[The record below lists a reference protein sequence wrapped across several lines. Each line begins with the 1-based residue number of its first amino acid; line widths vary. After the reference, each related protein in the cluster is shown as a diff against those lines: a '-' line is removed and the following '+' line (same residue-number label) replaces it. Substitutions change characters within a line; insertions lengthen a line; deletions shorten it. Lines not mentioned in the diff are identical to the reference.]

1 MYPRAGHTLVNG
13 RHAPQSCCGI
23 HAANVISGFGGGAAV
38 DNDVILAKES
48 ASDRS
53 AEPKRAPT
61 VLLVDDDEK
70 LRQLVAGFLER
81 HGMQVLCAEDGKSA
95 DALLAQHVVDVV
107 ILDVMLPG
115 EDGLSICRRLTG
127 GDETRPAVIIL
138 SAAGEDTDRIVGL
151 ELGADDYLPKPA
163 NPRELLA
170 RIRALMRRAAVG
182 GQATDSSLPLV
193 GYEFAGWTLSIWA
206 RELSTPDGVVV
217 PLTGG
222 EFALLR
228 TFVEHPREVLNRDK
242 VLNLVRGRS
251 SFAFDRAVD
260 LQLSRLRRKLTAA
273 HPDAGTLFR
282 TVRTEGYIF
291 GASVRRI

>member
-1 MYPRAGHTLVNG
+1 M
-13 RHAPQSCCGI
+13 
-23 HAANVISGFGGGAAV
+23 
-38 DNDVILAKES
+38 ILAKES
-48 ASDRS
+48 ASDRP
-53 AEPKRAPT
+53 AEPKRVAT

-81 HGMQVLCAEDGKSA
+81 HGLDVLCAADGQSA
-95 DALLAQHVVDVV
+95 DALLARHPVDVV

-127 GDETRPAVIIL
+127 SSEARPAVIML
-138 SAAGEDTDRIVGL
+138 SAAAEDTDRIVGL

-170 RIRALMRRAAVG
+170 RIRALLRRSVTVQ
-182 GQATDSSLPLV
+182 QADPTPPHL

-206 RELSTPDGVVV
+206 RELQTPDGVIV

-228 TFVEHPREVLNRDK
+228 TFVEHPREVLDRDR
-242 VLNLVRGRS
+242 VLSLVRGRS

-260 LQLSRLRRKLTAA
+260 LQLSRLRRKLTSTYGE
-273 HPDAGTLFR
+273 AGNLFR
-282 TVRTEGYIF
+282 TVRNEGYIF
-291 GASVRRI
+291 VAAVRRV

>member
-1 MYPRAGHTLVNG
+1 
-13 RHAPQSCCGI
+13 
-23 HAANVISGFGGGAAV
+23 V
-38 DNDVILAKES
+38 DVDVILAKE
-48 ASDRS
+48 ASDR
-53 AEPKRAPT
+53 AADPKRNPT

-70 LRQLVAGFLER
+70 LRQLVAEFLER
-81 HGMQVLCAEDGKSA
+81 HGMDVLPAADGEAA
-95 DALLAQHVVDVV
+95 DAILARQSVDVV
-107 ILDVMLPG
+107 VLDVMLPG

-127 GDETRPAVIIL
+127 GDEARPAVIML

-170 RIRALMRRAAVG
+170 RIRALLRRSVPAPEPAS
-182 GQATDSSLPLV
+182 THM
-193 GYEFAGWTLSIWA
+193 GYEFSGWTLSIWA
-206 RELSTPDGVVV
+206 RELQTPDGVVV
-217 PLTGG
+217 PLTGS

-228 TFVEHPREVLNRDK
+228 TFVEHPREVLNRDR

-273 HPDAGTLFR
+273 YGEAGNLFR
-282 TVRTEGYIF
+282 TVRNEGYIF
-291 GASVRRI
+291 VSAVRRI

>member
-1 MYPRAGHTLVNG
+1 
-13 RHAPQSCCGI
+13 
-23 HAANVISGFGGGAAV
+23 V
-38 DNDVILAKES
+38 DDDVILAKES
-48 ASDRS
+48 VSDRPVES
-53 AEPKRAPT
+53 KRPTT

-70 LRQLVAGFLER
+70 LRQLVAQFLER
-81 HGMQVLCAEDGKSA
+81 HGMEVFAAANGESA
-95 DALLAQHVVDVV
+95 DAVLSRQAIDVV

-127 GDETRPAVIIL
+127 VDEARPAVIML

-170 RIRALMRRAAVG
+170 RIRALLRRASPAP
-182 GQATDSSLPLV
+182 ATNDPSQPTV
-193 GYEFAGWTLSIWA
+193 GYEFSGWTLSIWA
-206 RELSTPDGVVV
+206 RELQTPDGVVV
-217 PLTGG
+217 PLTGS

-228 TFVEHPREVLNRDK
+228 TFVEHPREVLDRDR
-242 VLNLVRGRS
+242 VLSLVRGRS

-273 HPDAGTLFR
+273 HGEAGNLFR
-282 TVRTEGYIF
+282 TVRNEGYIF
-291 GASVRRI
+291 VSAVRRV

>member
-1 MYPRAGHTLVNG
+1 
-13 RHAPQSCCGI
+13 
-23 HAANVISGFGGGAAV
+23 V
-38 DNDVILAKES
+38 DLDLILAKEN
-48 ASDRS
+48 ASDRPI
-53 AEPKRAPT
+53 EPKRPIT

-70 LRQLVAGFLER
+70 LRQLVAGFLEK
-81 HGMQVLCAEDGKSA
+81 HGMEVLGAADGEAA
-95 DALLAQHVVDVV
+95 DAILARHSVDVV

-127 GDETRPAVIIL
+127 TDEPRPAVIIL
-138 SAAGEDTDRIVGL
+138 SAAGEDTDRL

-170 RIRALMRRAAVG
+170 RIRALLRRATSPPASDPTVP
-182 GQATDSSLPLV
+182 QV
-193 GYEFAGWTLSIWA
+193 GYEFSGWTLSVWA
-206 RELSTPDGVVV
+206 RELQTPDGVIV

-228 TFVEHPREVLNRDK
+228 TFVEHPREVLDRDR
-242 VLNLVRGRS
+242 VLSLVRGRS

-273 HPDAGTLFR
+273 YGEAGNLFR
-282 TVRTEGYIF
+282 TVRNEGYIF
-291 GASVRRI
+291 VASVRRV

>member
-1 MYPRAGHTLVNG
+1 
-13 RHAPQSCCGI
+13 
-23 HAANVISGFGGGAAV
+23 V
-38 DNDVILAKES
+38 DVDVILAKES

-53 AEPKRAPT
+53 AEPKRGAT

-70 LRQLVAGFLER
+70 LRQLVAEFLEK
-81 HGMQVLCAEDGKSA
+81 HGMDVLCAEDGKSA
-95 DALLAQHVVDVV
+95 DALLAQHAVDVV

-127 GDETRPAVIIL
+127 GDEARPAVIIL

-170 RIRALMRRAAVG
+170 RIRALIRRSVAPH
-182 GQATDSSLPLV
+182 QTEPSLPLV
-193 GYEFAGWTLSIWA
+193 GYEFAGWTLSVWA
-206 RELSTPDGVVV
+206 RELQTPDGVIV

-273 HPDAGTLFR
+273 YGEAGNLFR
-282 TVRTEGYIF
+282 TVRNEGYIF
-291 GASVRRI
+291 VASVRRI

>member
-1 MYPRAGHTLVNG
+1 MK
-13 RHAPQSCCGI
+13 
-23 HAANVISGFGGGAAV
+23 V
-38 DNDVILAKES
+38 DMMLAKDTAAIPE
-48 ASDRS
+48 A
-53 AEPKRAPT
+53 KRAPV

-70 LRQLVAGFLER
+70 LRQLVAEFLEK
-81 HGMQVLCAEDGKSA
+81 HGMEVLPAADGEAA
-95 DALLAQHVVDVV
+95 DAILAKQTVDVV
-107 ILDVMLPG
+107 VLDVMLPG

-127 GDETRPAVIIL
+127 REEARPAIIML

-170 RIRALMRRAAVG
+170 RIRALMRRA
-182 GQATDSSLPLV
+182 LPPPEPQTPFV
-193 GYEFAGWTLSIWA
+193 GYEFSGWTLSIWA
-206 RELSTPDGVVV
+206 RELQTPDGVVV
-217 PLTGG
+217 PLTGS

-228 TFVEHPREVLNRDK
+228 TFVEHPREVLNRDR

-273 HPDAGTLFR
+273 HGEAGNLFR
-282 TVRTEGYIF
+282 TVRNEGYIF
-291 GASVRRI
+291 VSAVRKI

>member
-1 MYPRAGHTLVNG
+1 MRPPAGHTLVKG
-13 RHAPQSCCGI
+13 RHLPQSWCGKDS
-23 HAANVISGFGGGAAV
+23 AKVVPGFGGGTAV
-38 DNDVILAKES
+38 DVDVILAKES
-48 ASDRS
+48 ASDRPT
-53 AEPKRAPT
+53 EPKRGAT

-70 LRQLVAGFLER
+70 LRQLVAEFLER
-81 HGMQVLCAEDGKSA
+81 HGMEVLCAEDGKTA
-95 DALLAQHVVDVV
+95 DALLAGHTVDVV
-107 ILDVMLPG
+107 VLDVMLPG

-127 GDETRPAVIIL
+127 TDEARPAVLIL

-151 ELGADDYLPKPA
+151 ELGADDYMPKPA

-170 RIRALMRRAAVG
+170 RIRALIRRSTAPNPSEPG
-182 GQATDSSLPLV
+182 LPLL
-193 GYEFAGWTLSIWA
+193 GYEFAGWTLSVWA
-206 RELSTPDGVVV
+206 RELQTPDGVVV

-242 VLNLVRGRS
+242 VLSLVRGRS

-273 HPDAGTLFR
+273 YGEAGNLFR
-282 TVRTEGYIF
+282 TVRNEGYIF
-291 GASVRRI
+291 VASVRRI

>member
-1 MYPRAGHTLVNG
+1 M
-13 RHAPQSCCGI
+13 
-23 HAANVISGFGGGAAV
+23 
-38 DNDVILAKES
+38 LARET
-48 ASDRS
+48 ASDRLS
-53 AEPKRAPT
+53 ELKRPIT
-61 VLLVDDDEK
+61 VLLVDDDET
-70 LRQLVAGFLER
+70 LRRLVAEFLEK
-81 HGMQVLCAEDGKSA
+81 HGMQVLCAEDGETA
-95 DALLAQHVVDVV
+95 DALLARNHIDIV

-115 EDGLSICRRLTG
+115 EDGLSICRRITG
-127 GDETRPAVIIL
+127 ADEARPAVIIL

-170 RIRALMRRAAVG
+170 RIRALLRRAVSP
-182 GQATDSSLPLV
+182 QAAEPGAPQI

-206 RELSTPDGVVV
+206 RELQTPDGVIV

-228 TFVEHPREVLNRDK
+228 TFVEHPREVLDRDR

-273 HPDAGTLFR
+273 YGEAGNLFR
-282 TVRTEGYIF
+282 TVRNEGYIF
-291 GASVRRI
+291 VAPVRRI